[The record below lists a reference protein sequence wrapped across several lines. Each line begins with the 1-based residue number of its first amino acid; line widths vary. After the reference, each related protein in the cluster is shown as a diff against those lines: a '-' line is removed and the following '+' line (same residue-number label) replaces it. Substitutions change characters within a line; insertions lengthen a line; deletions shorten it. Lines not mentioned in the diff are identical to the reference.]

1 MAQTFK
7 FHPLDG
13 LIWALGLCGL
23 VLLYAYLWA
32 PSGQAANLNV
42 LVDNQSV
49 LTVPLNKNKQ
59 YSIAGSLGE
68 SVIEVRNGQARFVS
82 SPCRNQVCVH
92 HGWASHR
99 GELLACLPNRIA
111 LVLDGDAPDGPDIDA
126 VNF

>member
-7 FHPLDG
+7 LRPLDG
-13 LIWALGLCGL
+13 LIWVAALLGLAF
-23 VLLYAYLWA
+23 LYGYLWA
-32 PSGQAANLNV
+32 PSGQAASLNV

-49 LTVPLNKNKQ
+49 LTVPLNRNEQ
-59 YSIAGSLGE
+59 YTVAGRLGE

-111 LVLDGDAPDGPDIDA
+111 LVLDGDAPEGPMIDA